1 VSWQDLLQSCVREA
15 DSLKLEKLVCETEDA
30 IVRRFKFLSE
40 SPESDEFQALKQAA
54 EVLLEIE
61 TKKLGR
67 SDPAAP
73 DSRVK

>member
-1 VSWQDLLQSCVREA
+1 MARSA
-15 DSLKLEKLVCETEDA
+15 PT
-30 IVRRFKFLSE
+30 E